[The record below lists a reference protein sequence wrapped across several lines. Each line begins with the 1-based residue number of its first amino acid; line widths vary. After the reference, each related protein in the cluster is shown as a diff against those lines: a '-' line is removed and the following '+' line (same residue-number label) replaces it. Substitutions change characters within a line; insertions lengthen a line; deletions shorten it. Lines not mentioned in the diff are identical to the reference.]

1 MEYQKSLKQAKESS
15 NEARQK
21 AATALSA
28 MPSTQVGYSLHCSLV
43 GSTDANALKGTTPEA
58 ERIIHQKACRKAAMV
73 SSAISSSQV
82 LLSAESI

>member
-15 NEARQK
+15 HEAREK

-43 GSTDANALKGTTPEA
+43 GSSRCRCVGKPPLKQKQLYS
-58 ERIIHQKACRKAAMV
+58 ERLAVRPLWLHAP
-73 SSAISSSQV
+73 
-82 LLSAESI
+82 

>member
-43 GSTDANALKGTTPEA
+43 GSSG
-58 ERIIHQKACRKAAMV
+58 CGC
-73 SSAISSSQV
+73 
-82 LLSAESI
+82 

>member
-1 MEYQKSLKQAKESS
+1 MPCPAANGLTRNSLFSMVKEVTATRDKEESVRRGMEYQKSLKQAKESS

-43 GSTDANALKGTTPEA
+43 GSSG
-58 ERIIHQKACRKAAMV
+58 CRC
-73 SSAISSSQV
+73 
-82 LLSAESI
+82 